1 MMALKEYCRQHF
13 QDMESIIQD
22 LMLITEKPAYVS
34 YEEPILDAADLR
46 GLDEATDPLGIH
58 KQTVLM
64 VYKTKLAAY
73 MKKLDKQLLDK
84 GSAYR
89 VIRSMCSP
97 QLNAILVVDPNFIA
111 VKKTDPLALLAAIKN
126 VVTSRCDG
134 NIELERAEG
143 LVHADHA
150 WWRRRGCLRSTKRE
164 TLPQTHEFRGAG
176 GPTPKPKISVT
187 SIHRWTDQLE
197 FDILRLQELPQQ

>member
-1 MMALKEYCRQHF
+1 
-13 QDMESIIQD
+13 MESIIQD
-22 LMLITEKPAYVS
+22 LMLITEKPVYVS

-64 VYKTKLAAY
+64 VYKRKLAAY
-73 MKKLDKQLLDK
+73 MNKLDKQLLDK

-134 NIELERAEG
+134 NIELERAQALRDWYTLTMHG
-143 LVHADHA
+143 
-150 WWRRRGCLRSTKRE
+150 GCLRSTKRE
-164 TLPQTHEFRGAG
+164 TLRQTHELRGAG